1 MRRTPEQGKPRPLP
15 PRGGSRMRFRIP
27 RLRPPAF
34 GGEDPQSPLA
44 GAAVLSP
51 LLLDTSTPCPPAGLY
66 GRMDEKN
73 KKLIDLGNSSSG
85 ISSVG
90 TLFRGRAI
98 ASSTRARGGVT
109 FVLVVVGGG
118 VRDLGCGR
126 EMSPRGNHCDEHFG
140 NTHTHTHT
148 HTHDEEKKKEYN
160 RDDWNRT
167 LQDKYR
173 GADKDVR
180 NWGTPRPP

>member
-1 MRRTPEQGKPRPLP
+1 
-15 PRGGSRMRFRIP
+15 MRFRIP

-73 KKLIDLGNSSSG
+73 KKLIDLG
-85 ISSVG
+85 I
-90 TLFRGRAI
+90 LLREFLLWEHFFGRAI

-140 NTHTHTHT
+140 NTHTHTMR
-148 HTHDEEKKKEYN
+148 KKKKN
-160 RDDWNRT
+160 TTGTTGTGRSRT
-167 LQDKYR
+167 NT
-173 GADKDVR
+173 GAPTKTSEIGEPHALPKHR
-180 NWGTPRPP
+180 IARWRRAPSRLATRTFWSGRPPL